1 MGPLSQAS
9 FNRKTLQ
16 WPPAEILPLLAL
28 AQHYGLPTRLLDW
41 TMSPLVAGYFAAA
54 GAIKRLERDEKK
66 DSLLCVWATLANSYA
81 KSGQFDFLSPTH
93 NLSNINI
100 FPARL
105 VQPPAAE
112 NPNLMLQQGV
122 FTVIVNTETVTDK
135 LIVDRRELHETLWDF
150 DRTKS
155 NKLLQEC
162 PLFFTIFLPISEAPK
177 LMVRLGQLGYSSNR
191 IYHGYNGAATE
202 VRERSRLYKIMATA
216 PIVP

>member
-1 MGPLSQAS
+1 MEVIKLFYQHCEGAGLPLPPISDPAIRTELLNGGMGPLSQAS

-100 FPARL
+100 HCRWVNVDENRYAAR
-105 VQPPAAE
+105 
-112 NPNLMLQQGV
+112 M
-122 FTVIVNTETVTDK
+122 D
-135 LIVDRRELHETLWDF
+135 
-150 DRTKS
+150 
-155 NKLLQEC
+155 
-162 PLFFTIFLPISEAPK
+162 
-177 LMVRLGQLGYSSNR
+177 NR
-191 IYHGYNGAATE
+191 IDSCTKCKWCRDDLIARH
-202 VRERSRLYKIMATA
+202 
-216 PIVP
+216 